1 MAAAVIIVVVAD
13 FFLGGKLELEQ
24 PGNMALNW
32 PCMHEHAGSDAGS
45 EELLRADVRKL
56 CMNSNLK
63 YKCKH

>member
-24 PGNMALNW
+24 RGNMALSLA
-32 PCMHEHAGSDAGS
+32 CMNMQDQIAGS

-56 CMNSNLK
+56 CMNSDLK